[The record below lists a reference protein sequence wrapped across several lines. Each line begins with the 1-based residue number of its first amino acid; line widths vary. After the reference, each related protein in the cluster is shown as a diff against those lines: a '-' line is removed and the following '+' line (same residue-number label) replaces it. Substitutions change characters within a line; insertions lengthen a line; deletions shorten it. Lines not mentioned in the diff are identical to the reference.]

1 VVTGNGSG
9 SSAPGPVLGARPRSI
24 DEILAE
30 ARQRLRRL
38 GPAETYKA
46 MGHGALLV
54 DIRTQ
59 AQRAEQGHVPGS
71 LHIERNVL
79 EWRFDPQSA
88 AKLPQATGY
97 DVQVIVMCVEGYTS
111 SLAAASLQ
119 DLGLASATDLDG
131 GYRAWQRAG
140 LPFVPGEE
148 SLTGA

>member
-1 VVTGNGSG
+1 MVT
-9 SSAPGPVLGARPRSI
+9 ATARPPRSI
-24 DEILAE
+24 DEILAA

-38 GPAETYKA
+38 GPAETYEA
-46 MGHGALLV
+46 MGRGALLV
-54 DIRTQ
+54 DIRTEG
-59 AQRAEQGHVPGS
+59 QRAEQGRVPGS

-88 AKLPQATGY
+88 ARLPQATGY

-111 SLAAASLQ
+111 SLAAACLQ
-119 DLGLASATDLDG
+119 DLGLARATDLDG

-148 SLTGA
+148 SLTEV

>member
-1 VVTGNGSG
+1 MVTSIRGR
-9 SSAPGPVLGARPRSI
+9 ARSI

-38 GPAETYKA
+38 GPAEAQAA
-46 MGHGALLV
+46 MEHGALLV
-54 DIRTQ
+54 DIRTE

-79 EWRFDPQSA
+79 EWRFDPQSTA
-88 AKLPQATGY
+88 RLPQATGY

-111 SLAAASLQ
+111 SLAAAALQ
-119 DLGLASATDLDG
+119 DLGLARATDLDG

-140 LPFVPGEE
+140 LPFIPGQE

>member
-1 VVTGNGSG
+1 MVT
-9 SSAPGPVLGARPRSI
+9 ATARPPRSI

-38 GPAETYKA
+38 GPAETYEA
-46 MGHGALLV
+46 MGRGALLV
-54 DIRTQ
+54 DIRTE

-88 AKLPQATGY
+88 ARLPQATGY

-111 SLAAASLQ
+111 SLAAACLQ
-119 DLGLASATDLDG
+119 DLGLARATDLDG

-140 LPFVPGEE
+140 LPLVPGEE

>member
-1 VVTGNGSG
+1 MVTNGNGR
-9 SSAPGPVLGARPRSI
+9 ARSI

-38 GPAETYKA
+38 GPAEAHEA
-46 MGHGALLV
+46 MGRGALLA
-54 DIRTQ
+54 DIRSQ
-59 AQRAEQGHVPGS
+59 AQRAEQGYVPGS

-88 AKLPQATGY
+88 ARLPQATGY

-131 GYRAWQRAG
+131 GFRAWQKAG
-140 LPFVPGEE
+140 LPFVPGTEA
-148 SLTGA
+148 LTEA

>member
-1 VVTGNGSG
+1 VVTSVRGR
-9 SSAPGPVLGARPRSI
+9 ARSI

-38 GPAETYKA
+38 GPAETREA
-46 MGHGALLV
+46 MGRGALLV

-59 AQRAEQGHVPGS
+59 AQRAEQGRVPGS
-71 LHIERNVL
+71 LHVERNVL

-88 AKLPQATGY
+88 ARLPQATGY

-111 SLAAASLQ
+111 SLAAAALQ

-131 GYRAWQRAG
+131 GFRAWEKAG
-140 LPFVPGEE
+140 LPVVYGDEPQLAQGVLR
-148 SLTGA
+148 SIRA

>member
-1 VVTGNGSG
+1 MVTGNGRQHRS
-9 SSAPGPVLGARPRSI
+9 RRRSI

-38 GPAETYKA
+38 SPAEAYEA
-46 MGHGALLV
+46 MGRGALLV
-54 DIRTQ
+54 DIRTE
-59 AQRAEQGHVPGS
+59 AQRAEQGRVPGS

-88 AKLPQATGY
+88 ARLPQATGY

-111 SLAAASLQ
+111 SLAAAALQ

-131 GYRAWQRAG
+131 GYRAWQRSG
-140 LPFVPGEE
+140 LPFIPGRELIE
-148 SLTGA
+148 A